1 MATKHAV
8 EQGFLHQLYPSLYGD
23 TFDNADMDMRFVQLI
38 EKHQSLFS
46 RTDPSLFSTAGRTEL
61 GGNHTDH
68 NLGRVLAATINL
80 DTIAAVTKRD
90 DLKVILISEGY
101 PAVEVDLLNL
111 KAQENE
117 KNTTEALVR
126 GIAFALSKRGLAIGG
141 WQANT
146 TSRVLKG
153 SGLSSSAAVEVLC
166 GTIFNHLYNADVL
179 TPVDLAIIGKF
190 SENTYFGKPSGLMDQ
205 MACAYGG
212 IIGIDFADEAI
223 PVIEPIQYSFTEQGY
238 HLCIVNTGGN
248 HADLTPAYASVPTEM
263 RQVASYFGKRHL
275 REVDPQDFDKALPE
289 LRKTLSNDRCL
300 LRTIHFFQENARVE
314 NMLKALADNEI
325 NSYLTF
331 VRQSGESSFCF
342 LQNLYP
348 SFFPEEQGL
357 SLAIAMTKTL
367 LGGDAAVRVHGGGFA
382 GTIQAY
388 VPKADLK
395 HYIQGMEAVFRKRSV
410 TTIAVRSK
418 PTCCIAEP

>member
-1 MATKHAV
+1 MATKHAI
-8 EQGFLHQLYPSLYGD
+8 EQGLLHEHYPALYGD
-23 TFDNADMDMRFVQLI
+23 TFDAADMDMRFVQLV
-38 EKHQSLFS
+38 EKHQRLFGHEN
-46 RTDPSLFSTAGRTEL
+46 PSLYSTAGRTEL

-80 DTIAAVTKRD
+80 DTIAAVTKRE
-90 DLKVILISEGY
+90 DLKVILTSEGY
-101 PAVEVDLLNL
+101 PSVEVDLANL
-111 KAQENE
+111 AVQESE

-126 GIAFALSKRGLAIGG
+126 GIAAAFRKRGLTIGG

-166 GTIFNHLYNADVL
+166 GTIFNHLYNVDAL

-212 IIGIDFADEAI
+212 IIGIDFADEAN
-223 PVIEPIQYSFTEQGY
+223 PVIQPIQYSFSEQGY
-238 HLCIVNTGGN
+238 HLCIVDTGGN
-248 HADLTPAYASVPTEM
+248 HADLTPSYASVPTEM
-263 RQVASYFGKRHL
+263 RQVASFFGKHHL
-275 REVDPQDFDKALPE
+275 REVDQEAFTKALPE
-289 LRKTLSNDRCL
+289 LRKTLNNDRCI
-300 LRTIHFFQENARVE
+300 LRAIHFFAENERVE
-314 NMLKALADNEI
+314 SMLKALKDNEI
-325 NSYLTF
+325 NSYLEF

-348 SFFPEEQGL
+348 SFFPEDQGL
-357 SLAIAMTKTL
+357 SLAIAMTKAM
-367 LGGDAAVRVHGGGFA
+367 LGGNATVRVHGGGFA

-388 VPKADLK
+388 VPKADLER
-395 HYIQGMEAVFRKRSV
+395 YVQGMEAVFGKKSV

-418 PTCCIAEP
+418 PACCIAD